1 MHKNEIIIK
10 PLKSVIQIN
19 KIITIISILFTI
31 VCMLNI
37 FTSKYIIMSIITTSL
52 FLFVSIYQILKKRTF
67 KKNIY
72 ILEKNNLITNKGIIN
87 LKEVKY
93 SMDKHNNLILC
104 YENKKIKINKLSY
117 NFELLVDCLNKLQ
130 KR

>member
-72 ILEKNNLITNKGIIN
+72 ILEKNNLITNKEIIN